1 VIEIDEEGDPMARI
15 HFAADHGGY
24 ELARALEA
32 RARAAGHEAVW
43 HGAEQLD
50 PGDDYP
56 VFAIRVGQA
65 VITDQDAGV
74 DAFGTLVLG
83 EGFTGVIAANK
94 VNGARAV
101 QVASPRAAVDA
112 REIVDANVLVF
123 DGIAF
128 EENAWLTLSAFVK
141 AALPHSVE
149 RGRRILQIEEY
160 ENAGTI
166 EGWAVQLEPEQIA
179 VSRE

>member
-1 VIEIDEEGDPMARI
+1 MTKI

-24 ELARALEA
+24 ELGRALEQ
-32 RARAAGHEAVW
+32 RARAAGHEVLW
-43 HGAEQLD
+43 HGAEALD

-56 VFAIRVGQA
+56 VFAVKVGSA
-65 VITDQDAGV
+65 VIADQDAGI
-74 DAFGTLVLG
+74 DAFGVLVLD
-83 EGFTGVIAANK
+83 EAVAGVVAANK

-101 QVASPRAAVDA
+101 TAASPRAAANA
-112 REIVDANVLVF
+112 REIVDANVLVLE
-123 DGIAF
+123 GVAW
-128 EENAWLTLSAFVK
+128 EENAWLTIAAFVTSS
-141 AALPHSVE
+141 LPHHVS

-179 VSRE
+179 VQHEA

>member
-1 VIEIDEEGDPMARI
+1 MTRI

-24 ELARALEA
+24 VLGRALEA
-32 RARAAGHEAVW
+32 RAVAAGFDVVW
-43 HGAEQLD
+43 HGADDLD

-56 VFAIRVGQA
+56 VFAIRVARA
-65 VITDQDAGV
+65 VVEEQDAGV
-74 DAFGTLVLG
+74 DSFGVLVVD
-83 EGFTGVIAANK
+83 EGFAGVVAANK

-101 QVASPRAAVDA
+101 MAASPRAAVA
-112 REIVDANVLVF
+112 TREIIDANVLVF

-128 EENAWLTLSAFVK
+128 EESAWLTVSAFVT
-141 AALPHSVE
+141 ASMPHVVDH
-149 RGRRILQIEEY
+149 GRRVLQIEEY

-179 VSRE
+179 VRHE